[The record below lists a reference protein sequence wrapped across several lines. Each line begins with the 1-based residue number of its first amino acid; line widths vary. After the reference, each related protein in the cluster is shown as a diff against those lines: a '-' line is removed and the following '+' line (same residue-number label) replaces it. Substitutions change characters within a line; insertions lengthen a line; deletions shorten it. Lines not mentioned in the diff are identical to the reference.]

1 MKIAMLGIRGIPNC
15 YSGFE
20 VCAEEV
26 ASRLAKKGHS
36 VTVYCRRHY
45 FNLDSKTYVAHPGL
59 SPGFLGR
66 NTEPAFGFCGGRMYK
81 DIKLVVLPTIKN
93 KYLDTFIHTLLST
106 IHVLFTDAKIVQYFG
121 VGNSIFAF
129 LPRIFGKKTLINI
142 DGLDWTRKKW
152 PYPAKLYL
160 RFSAFLATFL
170 PTDFITD
177 SQKIADYY
185 VNSLDKKP
193 AFISYGMPIY
203 TSPSFA
209 DSKETLD
216 KFGIQKNKYIL
227 FVGRLVPENNINLL
241 ISAYNQIKTD
251 IKLVIVGDAAYET
264 DYIKS
269 LKNSASPNIIFTGF
283 LSDEAYVNISY
294 NAYIFV
300 EPTEASGTHPAILDA
315 MGFGSCVLVNNTPTN
330 LETIGNA
337 GLTYE
342 GSEKDAGLKK
352 KIELLL
358 NDPCIVAAYKSKAMD
373 HVRKY
378 YSWDKVTEE
387 YEFLYKAASAPA
399 NNQNK

>member
-26 ASRLAKKGHS
+26 AFRLVQKGHS

-45 FNLDSKTYVAHPGL
+45 FNLESK
-59 SPGFLGR
+59 
-66 NTEPAFGFCGGRMYK
+66 MYK
-81 DIKLVVLPTIKN
+81 NIKLVVMPTIRN
-93 KYLDTFIHTLLST
+93 KYLDTFIHTLIST
-106 IHVLFTDAKIVQYFG
+106 IHLLFTDAEIVQYFG
-121 VGNSIFAF
+121 VGNSTFTF
-129 LPRIFGKKTLINI
+129 LPRLFGKKTFINV

-170 PTDFITD
+170 PTGFITD
-177 SQKIADYY
+177 SKKIVGYY
-185 VNSLDKKP
+185 VDCFGKEP
-193 AFISYGMPIY
+193 VFISYGMPVY
-203 TSPSFA
+203 TTPSYD

-227 FVGRLVPENNINLL
+227 FIGRLVPENNIDLL

-251 IKLVIVGDAAYET
+251 IKLVIAGDAAYET

-269 LKNSASPNIIFTGF
+269 LKNNAGPNIVFTGF
-283 LSDEAYVNISY
+283 LADETYTNISY

-315 MGFGSCVLVNNTPTN
+315 MGFGNCVLVNNTPTN
-330 LETIGNA
+330 LETIGNS

-342 GSEKDAGLKK
+342 GSEKDADLKK
-352 KIELLL
+352 KIEFLI
-358 NDPCIVAAYKSKAMD
+358 NDPEIVTAYKSKALE
-373 HVRKY
+373 HVKKH
-378 YSWDKVTEE
+378 YSWDKVTDL
-387 YEFLYKAASAPA
+387 YEKLYCFYSSNHCINPYI
-399 NNQNK
+399 NQKEQQARTNKTRHK